1 MKFKLLSSACGIAL
15 LATTTPSIAGN
26 DFSGVAKA
34 YVSGGNA
41 QGNTFSDFA
50 VDDPFTY
57 GIEGKGYWPLSPNVH
72 LQVDIFAERTDDLV
86 SPAISSQQSSS
97 EIGGAVHLLH
107 PLGDR
112 ARLGVAGSIWSN
124 DIFIT
129 TLTGPIEVAAVRTDA
144 TYGLAALE
152 GQFFG
157 TDWTVMGQAGI
168 FSALDCSGVSDF
180 GCGGS
185 IEDGSYVRGKVS
197 YFITDNTVL
206 SLETMQMWGDL
217 NNDGIL
223 NGKSVTTQ
231 QSIWAL
237 EAEHRFENSPF
248 SGLITLNHERNEIDT
263 SFSSSIDTTTVQVGF
278 KFYLDEP
285 SLKTHDRTGA
295 ALDTPTFGGA
305 LETSSPSASQLGIIE
320 GIIDEIT
327 DSEGPPPV

>member
-1 MKFKLLSSACGIAL
+1 MKFKLLSSACGVAL

-34 YVSGGNA
+34 YIAGGTAN
-41 QGNTFSDFA
+41 GNTLADSS

-72 LQVDIFAERTDDLV
+72 LQVDLFAQRTDDLV
-86 SPAISSQQSSS
+86 SPLISSQQSAS

-124 DIFIT
+124 DIFVIAET
-129 TLTGPIEVAAVRTDA
+129 TPDDFEAFRTDA

-168 FSALDCSGVSDF
+168 FSAIDCSGVLSA

-223 NGKSVTTQ
+223 DGKSVNTQ
-231 QSIWAL
+231 QSTWAL
-237 EAEHRFENSPF
+237 EAEHRFDSSPF
-248 SGLITLNHERNEIDT
+248 SGLITVSHERNEADSVFT
-263 SFSSSIDTTTVQVGF
+263 SSVDTTTVQVGF

-285 SLKTHDRTGA
+285 SLRSNDRTGA
-295 ALDTPTFGGA
+295 ELDTPTFGGA
-305 LETSSPSASQLGIIE
+305 LETSSPAVGALGLINQIPILVE
-320 GIIDEIT
+320 PE
-327 DSEGPPPV
+327 V